1 MVKRFKMI
9 PILAALLSI
18 LFSFNVIAM
27 EYNDYEYVPKTPST
41 EQKCDDRNLNSRW
54 TWLNDE
60 LCVRFDGGERITTE
74 RLISFYDLGLL
85 SPWSEKKDGTRQAVK
100 RETYTGAWSQ
110 DENGIWSFM
119 FDDYTIP
126 VGLIKIDGILY
137 VFTGYGELKEGYEY
151 WNGQKTGAD
160 GIVTENSQEF
170 LEYLSTQY
178 LPECYTV
185 NQAK

>member
-1 MVKRFKMI
+1 MI
-9 PILAALLSI
+9 PVLITLLSI

-27 EYNDYEYVPKTPST
+27 EYTDYENEPKTPST
-41 EQKCDDRNLNSRW
+41 EQNCDDRSLNSRW

-60 LCVRFDGGERITTE
+60 LCVSFSGGERITTE
-74 RLISFYDLGLL
+74 RLIRFNDLGLL
-85 SPWSEKKDGTRQAVK
+85 SRWSGKKDGTRQAVK
-100 RETYTGAWSQ
+100 REIYTGKWAQ

-126 VGLIKIDGILY
+126 VGLTKIDGILY

-151 WNGQKTGAD
+151 WNGLKTGAD
-160 GIVTENSQEF
+160 GVVNNDSSDF

-185 NQAK
+185 KQAE